1 MSCIKVAK
9 KLKNSYFNLI
19 KGQSLRLLLCY
30 SQFLLMQISH

>member
-9 KLKNSYFNLI
+9 KLKNSYFSLS
-19 KGQSLRLLLCY
+19 KSQSLKLLLSY